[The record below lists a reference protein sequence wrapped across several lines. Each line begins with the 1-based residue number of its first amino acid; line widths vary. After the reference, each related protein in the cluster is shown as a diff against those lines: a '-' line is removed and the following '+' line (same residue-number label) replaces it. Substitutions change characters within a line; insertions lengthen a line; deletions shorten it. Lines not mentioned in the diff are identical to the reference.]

1 MIKETGLTIGNLARQ
16 AGVNVETIRYYQR
29 VGLIQEPAKPL
40 EGYRYYLPETVAR
53 VCFIKRAK
61 GLGFTLKEI
70 ADLLTLE
77 DGHCQEVRELAEHKH
92 SLITQRID
100 DLQAIRSA
108 LAKLIKQCKR
118 NKDENATCAII
129 DTLTR
134 SKTG

>member
-1 MIKETGLTIGNLARQ
+1 MKETGLTIGKLAQQ

-29 VGLIQEPAKPL
+29 VGLIQEPIKPL
-40 EGYRYYLPETVAR
+40 EGYRRYLPETVNR

-92 SLITQRID
+92 RLITQRMD
-100 DLQAIRSA
+100 DLRAMQSA

-118 NKDENATCAII
+118 NKDERAVCAII

-134 SKTG
+134 SKID

>member
-1 MIKETGLTIGNLARQ
+1 MKEAGLTIGTLAQQ

-29 VGLIQEPAKPL
+29 VGLIQEPAKPPK
-40 EGYRYYLPETVAR
+40 GYRYYLPEIIAR

-92 SLITQRID
+92 RLITQRMD
-100 DLQAIRSA
+100 DLRAMRSA
-108 LAKLIKQCKR
+108 LAKLIKQCKLNEDGR
-118 NKDENATCAII
+118 AACAII

-134 SKTG
+134 SNTD